1 MAPAMAN
8 PSPIEA
14 PAGNPLEQ
22 ARPRLAEDRLAE
34 VMAAYRT
41 LKNENEDFRERQS
54 RNMER
59 RFEQRREKLLLKFI
73 DVLDNLDRALE
84 AAQTSYA
91 GQPLLEGMILVRT
104 QLLQTLQDEGLD
116 RIPVLGLPFDP
127 AVAESVSTAPVNE
140 AEQHHVVVKELLR
153 GYRLNGRVARPS
165 RVVIGH
171 FEAAPSAEV
180 AAPPAAPSEATAPA
194 APAAPAPSD
203 APRATRGRGRARG
216 RVHDSP
222 EPAEGALI
230 PAPQGPLKIGTRR
243 VVRFTAL
250 AVAVAVILTNAYYLR
265 FLEPGISRGIL
276 GAALFG
282 LGVVVAA
289 LASWDRPRTP
299 DEWRALA
306 RRGAEPALLV
316 VILGLA
322 FGLRLWGI
330 TASLPQSYVAD
341 EYDFVHAGLRMIK
354 GGDLNPHWWFH
365 PSLQRYMAVATYAV
379 VFILGVPRG
388 RWVHVSDITV
398 EDMLY
403 WGRFV
408 GVMSGTLTVLVAYL
422 LGRKV
427 FGSRVGLLS
436 AALLAVFPATVQH
449 SQYNKPDPVIALMT
463 AASVYVTLLYLER
476 GGQGYALASGI
487 AVGLAASAKYNGI
500 LGRGAVRARRALP
513 PRRAGAGPPRSV
525 RGRRGDVPR
534 LPHGLSVLPDRDP
547 SLPGPDRLRH
557 LHLRLRGAGGR
568 GRRGQLVGPRDV
580 HLPLRRRLRR
590 ERGPRWAGSPSPSGG
605 STPRASCS

>member
-1 MAPAMAN
+1 M
-8 PSPIEA
+8 
-14 PAGNPLEQ
+14 
-22 ARPRLAEDRLAE
+22 
-34 VMAAYRT
+34 
-41 LKNENEDFRERQS
+41 
-54 RNMER
+54 
-59 RFEQRREKLLLKFI
+59 
-73 DVLDNLDRALE
+73 
-84 AAQTSYA
+84 
-91 GQPLLEGMILVRT
+91 
-104 QLLQTLQDEGLD
+104 
-116 RIPVLGLPFDP
+116 
-127 AVAESVSTAPVNE
+127 
-140 AEQHHVVVKELLR
+140 
-153 GYRLNGRVARPS
+153 
-165 RVVIGH
+165 
-171 FEAAPSAEV
+171 
-180 AAPPAAPSEATAPA
+180 
-194 APAAPAPSD
+194 
-203 APRATRGRGRARG
+203 
-216 RVHDSP
+216 
-222 EPAEGALI
+222 
-230 PAPQGPLKIGTRR
+230 
-243 VVRFTAL
+243 
-250 AVAVAVILTNAYYLR
+250 AVAVVLTNAYYLR

-282 LGVVVAA
+282 LGAMVAA
-289 LASWDRPRTP
+289 LASWDRPRTA
-299 DEWRALA
+299 DDWRALA

-449 SQYNKPDPVIALMT
+449 SQYNKPDPVITLMT

-500 LGRGAVRARRALP
+500 LVVVPFVLAVLFRHGAQALARPDLYVGGVGTFLGFLMGCPFFLTEIHLFLDQIAYDISTYAYEGREGAEGVDNWWGHATYTYRY
-513 PRRAGAGPPRSV
+513 GAGFAASWAALGGLALTLWRINPARAVFLTFPVMYYGYYGAQRINFRGNLIPVYPFLAVVAAYAVVELIEWLGRSPLARKRFVVPALAALVLSLVIVPPLRTAIRFDIEATRPDTGTFAREWIDKTFPPGTKFAVERFTPVLDPKRYQIVQESRLVNRSV
-525 RGRRGDVPR
+525 RSYRDEGVQY
-534 LPHGLSVLPDRDP
+534 LIVSSMAYDRYSAEHNQSKSYAKLFALCPTVATFDP
-547 SLPGPDRLRH
+547 IANQR
-557 LHLRLRGAGGR
+557 
-568 GRRGQLVGPRDV
+568 VGPTMKI
-580 HLPLRRRLRR
+580 LRV
-590 ERGPRWAGSPSPSGG
+590 PPSGVG
-605 STPRASCS
+605 DESP

>member
-1 MAPAMAN
+1 M
-8 PSPIEA
+8 
-14 PAGNPLEQ
+14 
-22 ARPRLAEDRLAE
+22 
-34 VMAAYRT
+34 
-41 LKNENEDFRERQS
+41 
-54 RNMER
+54 
-59 RFEQRREKLLLKFI
+59 
-73 DVLDNLDRALE
+73 
-84 AAQTSYA
+84 
-91 GQPLLEGMILVRT
+91 
-104 QLLQTLQDEGLD
+104 
-116 RIPVLGLPFDP
+116 
-127 AVAESVSTAPVNE
+127 
-140 AEQHHVVVKELLR
+140 
-153 GYRLNGRVARPS
+153 
-165 RVVIGH
+165 
-171 FEAAPSAEV
+171 
-180 AAPPAAPSEATAPA
+180 
-194 APAAPAPSD
+194 
-203 APRATRGRGRARG
+203 
-216 RVHDSP
+216 
-222 EPAEGALI
+222 
-230 PAPQGPLKIGTRR
+230 
-243 VVRFTAL
+243 
-250 AVAVAVILTNAYYLR
+250 AVAVVLTNAYYLR

-282 LGVVVAA
+282 LGAVVAA
-289 LASWDRPRTP
+289 LASWDRPQTA
-299 DEWRALA
+299 DDWRALA

-476 GGQGYALASGI
+476 GGHGYALASGM

-500 LGRGAVRARRALP
+500 LVVVPFVLAVLFRHGAQALARPDLYVGGVGTFLGFLMGCPFFLTEIHLFLDQIAYDISTYAYEGREGAEGVDNWWGHATYTYRY
-513 PRRAGAGPPRSV
+513 GAGFAASWAALGGLALTLWRINPARAVFLTFPVMYYGYYGAQRINFRGNLIPVYPFLAVVAAYAVVELIEWLGRSPLARKRFVVPALAALVLSLVIVPPLRTAIRFDIEATRPDTGTFAREWIDRTFPPGTKFAVERFTPVLDPKRYQVVQESRLVNRSV
-525 RGRRGDVPR
+525 R
-534 LPHGLSVLPDRDP
+534 SYRDEGVQYLIISSMAYTRYAAEHNQTRSYVKLMTICP
-547 SLPGPDRLRH
+547 TVATFDPIPNQR
-557 LHLRLRGAGGR
+557 
-568 GRRGQLVGPRDV
+568 VGPTIKI
-580 HLPLRRRLRR
+580 LRV
-590 ERGPRWAGSPSPSGG
+590 PPASSGDETVDG
-605 STPRASCS
+605 AP

>member
-1 MAPAMAN
+1 
-8 PSPIEA
+8 
-14 PAGNPLEQ
+14 
-22 ARPRLAEDRLAE
+22 
-34 VMAAYRT
+34 
-41 LKNENEDFRERQS
+41 
-54 RNMER
+54 
-59 RFEQRREKLLLKFI
+59 
-73 DVLDNLDRALE
+73 
-84 AAQTSYA
+84 
-91 GQPLLEGMILVRT
+91 
-104 QLLQTLQDEGLD
+104 
-116 RIPVLGLPFDP
+116 
-127 AVAESVSTAPVNE
+127 
-140 AEQHHVVVKELLR
+140 
-153 GYRLNGRVARPS
+153 
-165 RVVIGH
+165 
-171 FEAAPSAEV
+171 
-180 AAPPAAPSEATAPA
+180 
-194 APAAPAPSD
+194 
-203 APRATRGRGRARG
+203 
-216 RVHDSP
+216 
-222 EPAEGALI
+222 
-230 PAPQGPLKIGTRR
+230 
-243 VVRFTAL
+243 
-250 AVAVAVILTNAYYLR
+250 VAVAVVLTNAYYLR

-282 LGVVVAA
+282 LGAMVAA
-289 LASWDRPRTP
+289 LASWDRPQTA
-299 DEWRALA
+299 DDWRALA

-476 GGQGYALASGI
+476 GGHGYALASGM

-500 LGRGAVRARRALP
+500 LVVVPFVLAVLFRHGAQALARPDLYVGGVGTFLGFLMGCPFFLTEIHLFLDQIAYDISTYAYEGREGAEGVDNWWGHATYTYRY
-513 PRRAGAGPPRSV
+513 GAGFAASWAALGGLALTLWRINPARAVFLPFPVMYYGYYGAQRINFRGNLIPVYPFLAVVAAYAVVELIEWLGRSPLARKRFVVPALAALVLSLVIVPPLRTAIRFDIEATRPDTGTFAREWIDRTFPPGTKFAVERFTPVLDPKRYQVVQESRLVNRSV
-525 RGRRGDVPR
+525 R
-534 LPHGLSVLPDRDP
+534 SYRDEGVQYLIVSSMAYTRYAAEHNQTRSYVKLMTICP
-547 SLPGPDRLRH
+547 TVATFDPIPNQR
-557 LHLRLRGAGGR
+557 
-568 GRRGQLVGPRDV
+568 VGPTIKI
-580 HLPLRRRLRR
+580 LRV
-590 ERGPRWAGSPSPSGG
+590 PPASSGDE
-605 STPRASCS
+605 TP

>member
-1 MAPAMAN
+1 M
-8 PSPIEA
+8 
-14 PAGNPLEQ
+14 
-22 ARPRLAEDRLAE
+22 
-34 VMAAYRT
+34 
-41 LKNENEDFRERQS
+41 
-54 RNMER
+54 
-59 RFEQRREKLLLKFI
+59 
-73 DVLDNLDRALE
+73 
-84 AAQTSYA
+84 
-91 GQPLLEGMILVRT
+91 
-104 QLLQTLQDEGLD
+104 
-116 RIPVLGLPFDP
+116 
-127 AVAESVSTAPVNE
+127 
-140 AEQHHVVVKELLR
+140 
-153 GYRLNGRVARPS
+153 
-165 RVVIGH
+165 
-171 FEAAPSAEV
+171 
-180 AAPPAAPSEATAPA
+180 
-194 APAAPAPSD
+194 
-203 APRATRGRGRARG
+203 
-216 RVHDSP
+216 
-222 EPAEGALI
+222 
-230 PAPQGPLKIGTRR
+230 
-243 VVRFTAL
+243 
-250 AVAVAVILTNAYYLR
+250 AVAVVLTNAYYLR

-282 LGVVVAA
+282 LGAMVAA
-289 LASWDRPRTP
+289 LASWDRPQTA
-299 DEWRALA
+299 DDWRALA

-476 GGQGYALASGI
+476 GGHGYALASGM

-500 LGRGAVRARRALP
+500 LVVVPFVLAVLFRHGAQALARPDLYVGGVGTFLGFLMGCPFFLTEIHLFLDQIAYDISTYAYEGREGAEGVDNWWGHATYTYRY
-513 PRRAGAGPPRSV
+513 GAGFAASWAALGGLALTLWRINPARAVFLTFPVMYYGYYGAQRINFRGNLIPVYPFLAVVAAYAVVELIEWLGRSPLARKRFVVPALAALVLSLVIVPPLRTAIRFDIEATRPDTGTFAREWIDRTFPPGTKFAVERFTPVLDPKRYQVVQESRLVNRSV
-525 RGRRGDVPR
+525 R
-534 LPHGLSVLPDRDP
+534 SYRDEGVQYLIISSMAYTRYAAEHNQTRSYVKLMTICP
-547 SLPGPDRLRH
+547 TVATFDPIPNQR
-557 LHLRLRGAGGR
+557 
-568 GRRGQLVGPRDV
+568 VGPTIKI
-580 HLPLRRRLRR
+580 LRV
-590 ERGPRWAGSPSPSGG
+590 PPASSGDE
-605 STPRASCS
+605 TP

>member
-1 MAPAMAN
+1 
-8 PSPIEA
+8 
-14 PAGNPLEQ
+14 
-22 ARPRLAEDRLAE
+22 
-34 VMAAYRT
+34 
-41 LKNENEDFRERQS
+41 
-54 RNMER
+54 
-59 RFEQRREKLLLKFI
+59 
-73 DVLDNLDRALE
+73 
-84 AAQTSYA
+84 
-91 GQPLLEGMILVRT
+91 
-104 QLLQTLQDEGLD
+104 
-116 RIPVLGLPFDP
+116 
-127 AVAESVSTAPVNE
+127 
-140 AEQHHVVVKELLR
+140 
-153 GYRLNGRVARPS
+153 
-165 RVVIGH
+165 
-171 FEAAPSAEV
+171 
-180 AAPPAAPSEATAPA
+180 
-194 APAAPAPSD
+194 
-203 APRATRGRGRARG
+203 
-216 RVHDSP
+216 
-222 EPAEGALI
+222 
-230 PAPQGPLKIGTRR
+230 
-243 VVRFTAL
+243 
-250 AVAVAVILTNAYYLR
+250 VAVAVILTNAYYLR

-306 RRGAEPALLV
+306 RRGAGPALLV

-500 LGRGAVRARRALP
+500 LVVVPFVLAVLFRHGAQALARPDLYVGAVGTFLGFLMGCPFFLTEIHLFLDQIAYDISTYAYEGREGAEGVDNWWGHATYTYRY
-513 PRRAGAGPPRSV
+513 GAGFAASGAALGGLALTLWRINPARVVFLTFPVMYYGYYGAQRINFRGNLIPVYPFLAVVAAYAVVELIEWLGRSPLARKRFVVPALAALVLSLVIVPPLRTAIRFDIEATRPDTGTFAREWIDKTFPPGTKFAVERFTPVLDPKRYQIVQESRLVNRSV
-525 RGRRGDVPR
+525 R
-534 LPHGLSVLPDRDP
+534 SYRDEGVQYLIVSSMAYTRYGSEHNQTKSYVKLLAICP
-547 SLPGPDRLRH
+547 AVATFDPIPN
-557 LHLRLRGAGGR
+557 
-568 GRRGQLVGPRDV
+568 QLVGPTIKI
-580 HLPLRRRLRR
+580 LRV
-590 ERGPRWAGSPSPSGG
+590 PPPGSGDENAAAP
-605 STPRASCS
+605 

>member
-1 MAPAMAN
+1 
-8 PSPIEA
+8 
-14 PAGNPLEQ
+14 
-22 ARPRLAEDRLAE
+22 
-34 VMAAYRT
+34 
-41 LKNENEDFRERQS
+41 
-54 RNMER
+54 
-59 RFEQRREKLLLKFI
+59 
-73 DVLDNLDRALE
+73 
-84 AAQTSYA
+84 
-91 GQPLLEGMILVRT
+91 
-104 QLLQTLQDEGLD
+104 
-116 RIPVLGLPFDP
+116 
-127 AVAESVSTAPVNE
+127 
-140 AEQHHVVVKELLR
+140 
-153 GYRLNGRVARPS
+153 
-165 RVVIGH
+165 
-171 FEAAPSAEV
+171 
-180 AAPPAAPSEATAPA
+180 
-194 APAAPAPSD
+194 
-203 APRATRGRGRARG
+203 
-216 RVHDSP
+216 
-222 EPAEGALI
+222 
-230 PAPQGPLKIGTRR
+230 
-243 VVRFTAL
+243 
-250 AVAVAVILTNAYYLR
+250 VAVAVVLTNAYYLR

-282 LGVVVAA
+282 LGAMVAA
-289 LASWDRPRTP
+289 LASWDRPRTA
-299 DEWRALA
+299 DDWRALA

-463 AASVYVTLLYLER
+463 AASVYVTLVYLER
-476 GGQGYALASGI
+476 GGHGYALASGM

-500 LGRGAVRARRALP
+500 LVVVPFVLAVLFRHGAQALARPDLYVGGVGTFLGFLMGCPFFLTEIHLFLDQIAYDISTYAYEGREGAEGVDNWWGHATYTYRY
-513 PRRAGAGPPRSV
+513 GAGFAASWAALGGLALTLWRINPARAVFLTFPVMYYGYYGAQRINFRGNLIPVYPFLAVVAAYAVVELIEWLGRSPLARKRFVVPALAALVLSLVIVPPLRTAIRFDIEATRPDTGTFAREWIDRTFPPGTKFAVERFTPVLDPKRYQVVQESRLVNRSV
-525 RGRRGDVPR
+525 R
-534 LPHGLSVLPDRDP
+534 SYRDEGVQYLIISSMAYTRYAAEHNQTKSYVKLFALCP
-547 SLPGPDRLRH
+547 VVATFDPIPN
-557 LHLRLRGAGGR
+557 
-568 GRRGQLVGPRDV
+568 QLVGPTIKI
-580 HLPLRRRLRR
+580 LRV
-590 ERGPRWAGSPSPSGG
+590 PPASSGDE
-605 STPRASCS
+605 SAAP

>member
-1 MAPAMAN
+1 M
-8 PSPIEA
+8 
-14 PAGNPLEQ
+14 
-22 ARPRLAEDRLAE
+22 
-34 VMAAYRT
+34 
-41 LKNENEDFRERQS
+41 
-54 RNMER
+54 
-59 RFEQRREKLLLKFI
+59 
-73 DVLDNLDRALE
+73 
-84 AAQTSYA
+84 
-91 GQPLLEGMILVRT
+91 
-104 QLLQTLQDEGLD
+104 
-116 RIPVLGLPFDP
+116 
-127 AVAESVSTAPVNE
+127 
-140 AEQHHVVVKELLR
+140 
-153 GYRLNGRVARPS
+153 
-165 RVVIGH
+165 
-171 FEAAPSAEV
+171 
-180 AAPPAAPSEATAPA
+180 
-194 APAAPAPSD
+194 
-203 APRATRGRGRARG
+203 
-216 RVHDSP
+216 
-222 EPAEGALI
+222 
-230 PAPQGPLKIGTRR
+230 
-243 VVRFTAL
+243 
-250 AVAVAVILTNAYYLR
+250 AVAVILTNAYYLR

-306 RRGAEPALLV
+306 RRGAGPALLV

-500 LGRGAVRARRALP
+500 LVVVPFVLAVLFRHGAQALARPDLYVGAVGTFLGFLMGCPFFLTEIHLFLDQIAYDISTYAYEGREGAEGVDNWWGHATYTYRY
-513 PRRAGAGPPRSV
+513 GAGFAASGAALGGLALTLWRINPARVVFLTFPVMYYGYYGAQRINFRGNLIPVYPFLAVVAAYAVVELIEWLGRSPLARKRFVVPALAALVLSLVIVPPLRTAIRFDVEATRPDTGTFAREWIDKTFPPGTKFAVERFTPVLDPKRYQIVQESRLVNRSV
-525 RGRRGDVPR
+525 R
-534 LPHGLSVLPDRDP
+534 SYRDEGVQYLIVSSMAYTRYAAEHNQTKSYVKLMAICP
-547 SLPGPDRLRH
+547 AVATFDPIPN
-557 LHLRLRGAGGR
+557 
-568 GRRGQLVGPRDV
+568 QLVGPTIKI
-580 HLPLRRRLRR
+580 LRVPPASNGD
-590 ERGPRWAGSPSPSGG
+590 ESP
-605 STPRASCS
+605 

>member
-1 MAPAMAN
+1 M
-8 PSPIEA
+8 
-14 PAGNPLEQ
+14 
-22 ARPRLAEDRLAE
+22 
-34 VMAAYRT
+34 
-41 LKNENEDFRERQS
+41 
-54 RNMER
+54 
-59 RFEQRREKLLLKFI
+59 
-73 DVLDNLDRALE
+73 
-84 AAQTSYA
+84 
-91 GQPLLEGMILVRT
+91 
-104 QLLQTLQDEGLD
+104 
-116 RIPVLGLPFDP
+116 
-127 AVAESVSTAPVNE
+127 
-140 AEQHHVVVKELLR
+140 
-153 GYRLNGRVARPS
+153 
-165 RVVIGH
+165 
-171 FEAAPSAEV
+171 
-180 AAPPAAPSEATAPA
+180 
-194 APAAPAPSD
+194 
-203 APRATRGRGRARG
+203 
-216 RVHDSP
+216 
-222 EPAEGALI
+222 
-230 PAPQGPLKIGTRR
+230 
-243 VVRFTAL
+243 
-250 AVAVAVILTNAYYLR
+250 AVAVVLTNAYYLR

-282 LGVVVAA
+282 LGAMVAA
-289 LASWDRPRTP
+289 LASWDRPQTA
-299 DEWRALA
+299 DDWRALA

-476 GGQGYALASGI
+476 GGHGYALASGM

-500 LGRGAVRARRALP
+500 LVVVPFVLAVLFRHGAQALARPDLYVGGVGTFLGFLMGCPFFLTEIHLFLDQIAYDISTYAYEGREGAEGVDNWWGHATYTYRY
-513 PRRAGAGPPRSV
+513 GAGFAASWAALGGLALTLWRINPARAVFLTFPVMYYGYYGAQRINFRGNLIPVYPFLAVVAAYAVVELIEWLGRSPLARKRFVVPALAALVLSLVIVPPLRTAIRFDIDATRPDTGTFAREWIDRTFPPGTKFAVERFTPVLDPKRYQVVQESRLVNRSV
-525 RGRRGDVPR
+525 R
-534 LPHGLSVLPDRDP
+534 SYRDEGVQYLIISSMAYTRYAAEHNQTRSYVKLMTICP
-547 SLPGPDRLRH
+547 TVATFDPIPNQR
-557 LHLRLRGAGGR
+557 
-568 GRRGQLVGPRDV
+568 VGPTIKI
-580 HLPLRRRLRR
+580 LRV
-590 ERGPRWAGSPSPSGG
+590 PPASSGDE
-605 STPRASCS
+605 TP

>member
-1 MAPAMAN
+1 M
-8 PSPIEA
+8 
-14 PAGNPLEQ
+14 
-22 ARPRLAEDRLAE
+22 
-34 VMAAYRT
+34 
-41 LKNENEDFRERQS
+41 
-54 RNMER
+54 
-59 RFEQRREKLLLKFI
+59 
-73 DVLDNLDRALE
+73 
-84 AAQTSYA
+84 
-91 GQPLLEGMILVRT
+91 
-104 QLLQTLQDEGLD
+104 
-116 RIPVLGLPFDP
+116 
-127 AVAESVSTAPVNE
+127 
-140 AEQHHVVVKELLR
+140 
-153 GYRLNGRVARPS
+153 
-165 RVVIGH
+165 
-171 FEAAPSAEV
+171 
-180 AAPPAAPSEATAPA
+180 
-194 APAAPAPSD
+194 
-203 APRATRGRGRARG
+203 
-216 RVHDSP
+216 
-222 EPAEGALI
+222 
-230 PAPQGPLKIGTRR
+230 
-243 VVRFTAL
+243 
-250 AVAVAVILTNAYYLR
+250 AVAVVLTNAYYLR

-282 LGVVVAA
+282 LGAMVAA
-289 LASWDRPRTP
+289 LASWDRPRTA
-299 DEWRALA
+299 DDWRALA

-476 GGQGYALASGI
+476 GGHGYALASGM

-500 LGRGAVRARRALP
+500 LVVVPFVLAVLFRHGAQALARPDLYVGGVGTFLGFLMGCPFFLTEIHLFLDQIAYDISTYAYEGREGAEGVDNWWGHATYTYRY
-513 PRRAGAGPPRSV
+513 GAGFAASGAALGGLALTLWRINPARVVFLTFPVMYYGYYGAQRINFRGNLIPVYPFLAVVAAYAVVELIEWLGRSPLARKRFVVPALAALVLSLVIVPPLRTAIRFDIEATRPDTGTFAREWIDRTFPPGTKFAVERFTPVLDPKRYQVVQESRLVNRSV
-525 RGRRGDVPR
+525 R
-534 LPHGLSVLPDRDP
+534 SYRDERVQYLIVSSMAYTRYSSEHNQTRSYVKLMTICP
-547 SLPGPDRLRH
+547 TVATFDPIPNQR
-557 LHLRLRGAGGR
+557 
-568 GRRGQLVGPRDV
+568 VGPTIKI
-580 HLPLRRRLRR
+580 LRV
-590 ERGPRWAGSPSPSGG
+590 PPASSGDE
-605 STPRASCS
+605 TP

>member
-1 MAPAMAN
+1 M
-8 PSPIEA
+8 
-14 PAGNPLEQ
+14 
-22 ARPRLAEDRLAE
+22 
-34 VMAAYRT
+34 
-41 LKNENEDFRERQS
+41 
-54 RNMER
+54 
-59 RFEQRREKLLLKFI
+59 
-73 DVLDNLDRALE
+73 
-84 AAQTSYA
+84 
-91 GQPLLEGMILVRT
+91 
-104 QLLQTLQDEGLD
+104 
-116 RIPVLGLPFDP
+116 
-127 AVAESVSTAPVNE
+127 
-140 AEQHHVVVKELLR
+140 
-153 GYRLNGRVARPS
+153 
-165 RVVIGH
+165 
-171 FEAAPSAEV
+171 
-180 AAPPAAPSEATAPA
+180 
-194 APAAPAPSD
+194 
-203 APRATRGRGRARG
+203 
-216 RVHDSP
+216 
-222 EPAEGALI
+222 
-230 PAPQGPLKIGTRR
+230 
-243 VVRFTAL
+243 
-250 AVAVAVILTNAYYLR
+250 AVAVILTNAYYLR

-306 RRGAEPALLV
+306 RRGAGPALLV

-463 AASVYVTLLYLER
+463 AASVYVTLVYLER
-476 GGQGYALASGI
+476 GGHGYALASGM

-500 LGRGAVRARRALP
+500 LVVVPFVLAVLFRHGAQALARPDLYVGGVGTFLGFLMGCPFFLTEIHLFLDQIAYDISTYAYEGREGAEGVDNWWGHATYTYRY
-513 PRRAGAGPPRSV
+513 GAGFAASWAALGGLALTLWRINPARAVFLTFPVMYYGYYGAQRINFRGNLIPVYPFLAVVAAYAVVELIEWLGRSPLARKRFVVPALAALVLSLVIVPPLRTAIRFDIEATRPDTGTFAREWIDKTFPPGTKFAVERFTPVLDPKRYQIVQESRLVNRSV
-525 RGRRGDVPR
+525 R
-534 LPHGLSVLPDRDP
+534 SYRDEGVQYLIVSSMAYTRYAAEHNQTKSYVKLMAICP
-547 SLPGPDRLRH
+547 AVATFDPIPN
-557 LHLRLRGAGGR
+557 
-568 GRRGQLVGPRDV
+568 QLVGPTIKI
-580 HLPLRRRLRR
+580 LRVPPASNGD
-590 ERGPRWAGSPSPSGG
+590 ESP
-605 STPRASCS
+605 

>member
-1 MAPAMAN
+1 M
-8 PSPIEA
+8 
-14 PAGNPLEQ
+14 
-22 ARPRLAEDRLAE
+22 
-34 VMAAYRT
+34 
-41 LKNENEDFRERQS
+41 
-54 RNMER
+54 
-59 RFEQRREKLLLKFI
+59 
-73 DVLDNLDRALE
+73 
-84 AAQTSYA
+84 
-91 GQPLLEGMILVRT
+91 
-104 QLLQTLQDEGLD
+104 
-116 RIPVLGLPFDP
+116 
-127 AVAESVSTAPVNE
+127 
-140 AEQHHVVVKELLR
+140 
-153 GYRLNGRVARPS
+153 
-165 RVVIGH
+165 
-171 FEAAPSAEV
+171 
-180 AAPPAAPSEATAPA
+180 
-194 APAAPAPSD
+194 
-203 APRATRGRGRARG
+203 
-216 RVHDSP
+216 
-222 EPAEGALI
+222 
-230 PAPQGPLKIGTRR
+230 
-243 VVRFTAL
+243 
-250 AVAVAVILTNAYYLR
+250 AVAVILTNAYYLR

-306 RRGAEPALLV
+306 RRGAGPALLV

-500 LGRGAVRARRALP
+500 LVVVPFVLAVLFRHGAQALARPDLYVGAVGTFLGFLMGCPFFLTEIHLFLDQIAYDISTYAYEGREGAEGVDNWWGHATYTYRY
-513 PRRAGAGPPRSV
+513 GAGFAASWAALGGLALTLWRINPARVVFLTFPVMYYGYYGAQRINFRGNLIPVYPFLAVVAAYAVVELIEWLGRSPLARKRFVVPALAALVLSLVIVPPLRTAIRFDIEATRPDTGTFAREWIDKTFPPGTKFAVERFTPVLDPKRYQIVQESRLVNRSV
-525 RGRRGDVPR
+525 R
-534 LPHGLSVLPDRDP
+534 SYRDEGVQYLIVSSMAYTRYAAEHNQTKSYVKLMAICP
-547 SLPGPDRLRH
+547 AVATFDPIPN
-557 LHLRLRGAGGR
+557 
-568 GRRGQLVGPRDV
+568 QLVGPTIKI
-580 HLPLRRRLRR
+580 LRVPPASNGD
-590 ERGPRWAGSPSPSGG
+590 ESP
-605 STPRASCS
+605 